1 MTASVKNQAKLR
13 VFLTK
18 VRTRN
23 GLNVSEFAELT
34 GLKSMFK
41 AFIRGEKQLGSH
53 SIRIMAERLS
63 LSPEIVSALLD
74 PDAPLAKFPPPESVN
89 LPIAGET
96 LILAD
101 VFIDFEAASK
111 MMSAVSAAG
120 KAVPLSQLLQL
131 IH

>member
-1 MTASVKNQAKLR
+1 MTVSVENQARLR

-53 SIRIMAERLS
+53 SIRVVAERLS
-63 LSPEIVSALLD
+63 LSPELVSALLD
-74 PDAPLAKFPPPESVN
+74 PDAPPAKFPQPESVS
-89 LPIAGET
+89 LPV
-96 LILAD
+96 AD
-101 VFIDFEAASK
+101 RPTVANVFIDFEAAKK
-111 MMSAVSAAG
+111 MMRAVSIAG
-120 KAVPLSQLLQL
+120 KPIPLSQLLQL